1 MKPNISYSDFE
12 KLDIRAGKVVAAS
25 APEWSEKL
33 IRYEMD
39 FGEEL
44 GKRVLFSGIRKWYA
58 PDDLVGKIMPVIV
71 NMEPKKMGD
80 EESQGMVI
88 MADGEDGP
96 KLIFLGDEIVL
107 GTVIR

>member
-1 MKPNISYSDFE
+1 MKDLINYTDFE

-39 FGEEL
+39 LGEEL

-58 PDDLVGKIMPVIV
+58 PEDMVGKIMPVIV

-80 EESQGMVI
+80 EVSQGMAI
-88 MADGEDGP
+88 MADGTDGP
-96 KLIFLGDEIVL
+96 KLIFLDEATVL